1 MVLKIRYTVLPPWSL
16 PTTSLTCGHLGSGVN
31 SLNII
36 LCHVFQP
43 PCDVTSEVTSQPL
56 CLLWDLLRSRTQMSR
71 AEAEKS
77 CCINVFIILEWQDWV
92 WRALSVLGGCWH
104 ATHRLKQI
112 KWYFESFNFVK
123 TKLLD
128 FTNYC
133 PLPKQSSLLK
143 ANILFCTLLKW
154 YF

>member
-1 MVLKIRYTVLPPWSL
+1 MVLKIRYTDVPPWSL

-77 CCINVFIILEWQDWV
+77 CCINVFILLE
-92 WRALSVLGGCWH
+92 
-104 ATHRLKQI
+104 
-112 KWYFESFNFVK
+112 
-123 TKLLD
+123 
-128 FTNYC
+128 
-133 PLPKQSSLLK
+133 
-143 ANILFCTLLKW
+143 
-154 YF
+154 